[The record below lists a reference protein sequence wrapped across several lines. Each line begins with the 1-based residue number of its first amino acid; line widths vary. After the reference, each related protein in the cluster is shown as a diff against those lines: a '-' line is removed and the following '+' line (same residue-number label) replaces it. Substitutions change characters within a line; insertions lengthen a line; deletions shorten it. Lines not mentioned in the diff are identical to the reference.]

1 MSEQLTALIVS
12 ALREQGR
19 GREVATLLEL
29 GSETPLFGR
38 EGVLD
43 SLGLVALVVA
53 VEQAIEDAYGVS
65 VSLADERALSE
76 GKSPFRTIGTLADY
90 AGRLIDGGAR

>member
-12 ALREQGR
+12 ALREQGG
-19 GREVATLLEL
+19 GREVATLPEL
-29 GSETPLFGR
+29 GTETPLFGR

-53 VEQAIEDAYGVS
+53 VEQAIEDEYGVS